1 MIEIFLKKYTDGTCL
16 ITKILLDGKIISQ
29 FDKETSKTSF
39 KPLYDIKDKYNES
52 ILITEID
59 ETNNTFKETIM
70 FDVVKTHD
78 GYVLHFIAK
87 NTDNKSNEHIS

>member
-1 MIEIFLKKYTDGTCL
+1 MIEIFLKKYKDKTCL

-39 KPLYDIKDKYNES
+39 KPLYDIKNKYHES

-59 ETNNTFKETIM
+59 ETNDILKETVI
-70 FDVVKTHD
+70 FNVIKTED
-78 GYVLHFIAK
+78 GYVLDFIAK
-87 NTDNKSNEHIS
+87 NTDNNSNEHIS